1 MKKRSR
7 YTQSGLSRSI
17 PGKHFLRNLL
27 HGRIGRHHTRVEDVE
42 DETPGSKVVRL
53 LVVVLFV
60 HIVVIGGVALHGYL
74 KADSPKTAAASLMG
88 SVPAPVVAAPARVN
102 AEVHITDAATIGEQ
116 SARNQADAIVPGQPV
131 GHAANRPAASGT
143 GAASAPVRAG
153 SVSHMVVSGE
163 TWPSIA
169 AQYGCSVEDLRMV
182 NPDRAV
188 LASGVSLAIPAKPG
202 EAAVAAV
209 AEEVDEDK
217 GAVYIMKPG
226 DTLAKIAR
234 KHKTTTAKLLSL
246 NKMTDKDARR
256 LRPGKE
262 IKLPQ

>member
-7 YTQSGLSRSI
+7 YTQDGLSRSI

-74 KADSPKTAAASLMG
+74 KADSPKAATASLMG
-88 SVPAPVVAAPARVN
+88 SVPAPVVAPPARAN
-102 AEVHITDAATIGEQ
+102 AEVHITDAAAIG
-116 SARNQADAIVPGQPV
+116 SGADRNGAEALVSGQPV
-131 GHAANRPAASGT
+131 NHAANRPANASP
-143 GAASAPVRAG
+143 AAAPVRAG
-153 SVSHMVVSGE
+153 TAVHMVVSGE

-169 AQYGCSVEDLRMV
+169 AQHGCSVEELRMV

-188 LASGVSLAIPAKPG
+188 LTSGISLAIPAKPG

-209 AEEVDEDK
+209 AEEVEEDK

-234 KHKTTTAKLLSL
+234 LHKTTTAKLLSL
-246 NKMTDKDARR
+246 NKMTEKDARR
-256 LRPGKE
+256 LRPGRE

>member
-7 YTQSGLSRSI
+7 YTQPGLSRSI
-17 PGKHFLRNLL
+17 PGRHFLRNLL

-74 KADSPKTAAASLMG
+74 KADSPKAATASLMG
-88 SVPAPVVAAPARVN
+88 SVPAPVVAPPARVN
-102 AEVHITDAATIGEQ
+102 TEVHITDAATIGEQ
-116 SARNQADAIVPGQPV
+116 ATQNPAEAVVPGQSANHTATRP
-131 GHAANRPAASGT
+131 GNAAT
-143 GAASAPVRAG
+143 GAAPAPARAG
-153 SVSHMVVSGE
+153 SAMHMVVSGE

-169 AQYGCSVEDLRMV
+169 AQHGCSVADLRMV
-182 NPDRAV
+182 NPDKAV

-202 EAAVAAV
+202 EAAAVVADEV
-209 AEEVDEDK
+209 AEDK
-217 GAVYIMKPG
+217 GNVYIMKKG

-256 LRPGKE
+256 LKPGQE

>member
-74 KADSPKTAAASLMG
+74 KADSPKTATASLMG

-102 AEVHITDAATIGEQ
+102 TEVHITDAATIGDQ
-116 SARNQADAIVPGQPV
+116 SARTQSAAVVPGQSV
-131 GHAANRPAASGT
+131 NPAASRAGAS

-169 AQYGCSVEDLRMV
+169 AQHGCSVEDLRMV

-188 LASGVSLAIPAKPG
+188 LASGMSLSIPAKPG
-202 EAAVAAV
+202 EASVAAV

-234 KHKTTTAKLLSL
+234 KHKTTTAQLLSL
-246 NKMTDKDARR
+246 NKMTEKDARR

>member
-27 HGRIGRHHTRVEDVE
+27 HGRIGRHHIRVEDVE

-74 KADSPKTAAASLMG
+74 KADSPKTATASLMG

-102 AEVHITDAATIGEQ
+102 TEVHITDAATIGDQ
-116 SARNQADAIVPGQPV
+116 SAAAVPGQPV
-131 GHAANRPAASGT
+131 NPAANRAGAS

-169 AQYGCSVEDLRMV
+169 AQHGCSVEDLRMV

-188 LASGVSLAIPAKPG
+188 LASGMSLSIPAKPG

-209 AEEVDEDK
+209 AEEVGEDK
-217 GAVYIMKPG
+217 GAVYIMQPG
-226 DTLAKIAR
+226 DTLSKIAR
-234 KHKTTTAKLLSL
+234 KHKTTAAKLLSL
-246 NKMTDKDARR
+246 NKMTEKDARK